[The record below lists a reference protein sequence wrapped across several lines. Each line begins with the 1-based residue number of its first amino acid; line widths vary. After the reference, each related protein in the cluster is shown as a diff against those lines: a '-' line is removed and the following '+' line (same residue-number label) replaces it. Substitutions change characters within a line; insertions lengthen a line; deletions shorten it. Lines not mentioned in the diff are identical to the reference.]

1 MIINS
6 HVHVN
11 TLGNY
16 FYYPDYNFNRFLEEM
31 HKNKI
36 DIAFPALNPKL
47 ELFRCPNSS
56 KDSNNFKEHGGI
68 NSSIELKGSSNK
80 HRIQVVE
87 KNNHMLLQ
95 CNTCGYITYEGSIDP
110 LRKYNQE
117 LIAITSPYRRTIKPL
132 IYVLL
137 CKSTIQNEID
147 FWENNYPNDFV
158 GFKLH
163 PWNDQVSVAD
173 FKVHSSKPFL
183 IHTGIRDLES
193 AKNAIAFAKGNP
205 TLKVVIAHAGAL
217 DTTVLN
223 EIGLLENVFIDC
235 CPSTFM
241 FESRFSALYSPEHI
255 FAPEDIYWKVLKY
268 LPSHKILF
276 GTDSPWGDTQKELE
290 VIRNLN
296 ATPKVKEQILF
307 KNAAR
312 VYGLS
317 LY

>member
-1 MIINS
+1 
-6 HVHVN
+6 
-11 TLGNY
+11 
-16 FYYPDYNFNRFLEEM
+16 
-31 HKNKI
+31 
-36 DIAFPALNPKL
+36 
-47 ELFRCPNSS
+47 
-56 KDSNNFKEHGGI
+56 
-68 NSSIELKGSSNK
+68 
-80 HRIQVVE
+80 
-87 KNNHMLLQ
+87 MLLQ

-205 TLKVVIAHAGAL
+205 TLKVVVAHAGAL